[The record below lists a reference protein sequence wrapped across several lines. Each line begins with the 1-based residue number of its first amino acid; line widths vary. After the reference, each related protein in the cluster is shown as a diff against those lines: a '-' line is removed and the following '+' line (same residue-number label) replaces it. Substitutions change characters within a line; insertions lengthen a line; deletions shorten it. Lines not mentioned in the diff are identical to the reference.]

1 MAKKMKLLIVD
12 DEPLIRELIIQIVD
26 DLSMDIEVIEAENG
40 LEALEKIRTETPDLV
55 ILDIMMPKMSGF
67 DLCRIL
73 QSEPPQWDMDIVILS
88 AKGQESDKQTA
99 KALGI
104 DRYVTKPFKIEEMM
118 ELIKE
123 FAVKKFENTS

>member
-1 MAKKMKLLIVD
+1 MKLLIVD

-26 DLSMDIEVIEAENG
+26 DLSMDIDVSEAENG
-40 LEALEKIRTETPDLV
+40 LEALDKIRAEKPDLV

-73 QSEPPQWDMDIVILS
+73 QSEPPQWDMDVVILS

-104 DRYVTKPFKIEEMM
+104 KQYITKPFKIEEMIQ
-118 ELIKE
+118 LIKGYAE
-123 FAVKKFENTS
+123 RKSDSNT